1 MVRIVLADDHQLIL
15 DGLKSLIE
23 KVADFRVVAEARNG
37 KELIDVLSAIKADVA
52 LVDID
57 MPVLSGIDAMKELKQ
72 IASEVKCIA
81 LTMHKE
87 SGMVQRALQAGAS
100 GYLLKNTDQDKL
112 IAAIRSV
119 MNGEKIL
126 GEGLKDGAVASDSGR
141 TEVATDLH
149 LSNELTDRELE
160 VLKMIA
166 RGMSNKEIGEALFIS
181 HRTVD
186 THRTNLMKKLNVH
199 NIAGLIR
206 YAIRSGYVE

>member
-1 MVRIVLADDHQLIL
+1 VVRIVLADDHQLIL

>member
-149 LSNELTDRELE
+149 LSNDLTDRELE